1 MGQIKTT
8 DITLIFIDEK
18 SNFNERL
25 DKLIEQTLFKKVI
38 CIENES
44 ELKTCLASL
53 NPDDYFLLFIHAW
66 RDKVSF
72 VAELKKKIS
81 TIKATVGEKIIIRIV
96 TSDKPEIVKQGY
108 PEGEVDM
115 YHDII
120 EKSQKNIYNIQ
131 KVSDLLETVSTHAI
145 PVKPIENCIFISHSA
160 KDKPVVDLFFE
171 KILTLGLHV
180 PASHVFYTSSYASG
194 LKIGDDI
201 PIELKNALEKMSLFI
216 QFVST
221 NYRQSEVCLNEMGA
235 AWFKLPKKEIIT
247 FLIPPA
253 NYNEVGFIN
262 TNKIGVKLDDKGAM
276 NRLIDDFKNVFSTYS
291 PTNAA
296 FTEQVEKFISKLPI
310 ELAKCK

>member
-1 MGQIKTT
+1 MGQIKTI

-25 DKLIEQTLFKKVI
+25 DKLIEQTLFKKVV

-44 ELKTCLASL
+44 ELKTCLSNL
-53 NPDDYFLLFIHAW
+53 NPEDYFLLFIHAW
-66 RDKVSF
+66 RDKQSF

-96 TSDKPEIVKQGY
+96 TSDKPEVVKQGY

-131 KVSDLLETVSTHAI
+131 KVSDILETTSGHATNAK
-145 PVKPIENCIFISHSA
+145 PVTNCIFISHSA

-171 KILTLGLHV
+171 KVLQLGLHV
-180 PASHVFYTSSYASG
+180 PATDVFYTSSYSSG
-194 LKIGDDI
+194 LSIGDDI
-201 PIELKNALEKMSLFI
+201 PIELKNALEKMNLFI
-216 QFVST
+216 QFIST

-247 FLIPPA
+247 FLIPPS

-262 TNKIGVKLDDKGAM
+262 TNKIGVKLDDKGALS
-276 NRLIDDFKNVFSTYS
+276 RLIDDFKNVFSVYS
-291 PTNAA
+291 PTNAV
-296 FTEQVEKFISKLPI
+296 FTEQVEKFIAELPS
-310 ELAKCK
+310 ELSKCK